1 MQYTNPQTI
10 WIKLKRQLC
19 ALHGAQDRVKSNFSL
34 PFTGIQTVNNNI
46 ESHYVFCVSNRP
58 KVPKPR
64 SITADSTKYPR
75 ITIISIFDF
84 LWSMFDGCAMCKPH
98 RLFTD
103 LCDRCNRL
111 STDKRT
117 KSRSV
122 RPKIFYFT
130 ILTLFGIR
138 SLFVYTSVRLL
149 FIKW

>member
-10 WIKLKRQLC
+10 WIKWKRQLC
-19 ALHGAQDRVKSNFSL
+19 ALHGAQDRVHFYS
-34 PFTGIQTVNNNI
+34 GIQTVNNNI
-46 ESHYVFCVSNRP
+46 ESHYAFCVSNWP
-58 KVPKPR
+58 EVPKPR
-64 SITADSTKYPR
+64 SITADTTKYER

-84 LWSMFDGCAMCKPH
+84 LWSMFDGCAMCNPQ

-111 STDKRT
+111 LADKRT
-117 KSRSV
+117 KSRSD

-138 SLFVYTSVRLL
+138 SLFVYTSLRFIL
-149 FIKW
+149 IKW